1 MIAATILL
9 RIHICMY
16 TFIHAFTYIYIYMK
30 TLCMYTYIY
39 TPIYEQCA
47 QLNFA

>member
-16 TFIHAFTYIYIYMK
+16 TFIHAFTYIYIYENFMYVYIH
-30 TLCMYTYIY
+30 LYTYI
-39 TPIYEQCA
+39 
-47 QLNFA
+47 